1 MEAVLETVASS
12 PQAATM
18 EAVLETVAS
27 SPRAATAGAVLE
39 TKASSP
45 EDVAREELA
54 VVICEKDAETLVP
67 HIDLQGYGSALLER
81 DHAVITGYGLLERK
95 GGEPVQR
102 MRQQPG
108 PGGME
113 ML

>member
-1 MEAVLETVASS
+1 MLFRS
-12 PQAATM
+12 
-18 EAVLETVAS
+18 
-27 SPRAATAGAVLE
+27 
-39 TKASSP
+39 ASSP